1 MARGLTRREILKGM
15 VATAGLPYLGLG
27 KGEEAFKRS
36 GLQAEKRITLSPVY
50 YVATHGNDQ
59 WSGKLAASNQAHSDG
74 PFATLLR
81 ARDEARKSR
90 RRPVRVVVEPGSYY
104 LAETLA
110 LEPQDSGLVIEGNKN
125 QNVVLSGGRLVKDWK
140 PWKGEILQAD
150 LSKLAL
156 PDLNFHEMYYNGQL
170 MQWARTPNFDPQHPR
185 TGGFLQNA
193 GVAEAKTTTKLM
205 YREGQLHPEKWAHP
219 ERAWVVFHDRYN
231 YETQFCPIKSIDTAK
246 RVLEAAQGVSEL
258 RKGNPYYVCGL
269 LEELDAPGEWA
280 VDPDT
285 KTLYFWPP
293 SGNPNE
299 TDQVVVPALTSA
311 FLLKGDPAQAKW
323 VEQVT
328 LSGLAVRECRG
339 RAIELSGAR
348 NCTVTACD
356 LRDVEVGVYL
366 GDNTHACQVV
376 GCDITAT
383 QGDGV
388 SIWGINPDYD
398 RVTDHVVDNNYIWD
412 IGWGRIHNRCS
423 GVYMHRCMRC
433 KVTHNHIHDTPRYA
447 IGMDVGGNCEIAY
460 NDCHHANEVTLD
472 TSVIEAAT
480 AMDWNLPMDQQK
492 QRNRK
497 WNWGNSVH
505 HNIVHDSGGWGTDP
519 QGQLSA
525 PRFSWGLYFDTYS
538 SGWHV
543 YDNLIYNTVL
553 GAYMVNGGVD
563 NIFENNICLNGKT
576 SQTFL
581 ETWPKYDMFGD
592 IVQHNI
598 FAYQGKTADVHHVN
612 RFTKANATYREN
624 LIWSAD
630 GKVTVGVGGLV
641 GLHKETWKQWQE
653 QGEDAGSIIADPQF
667 VDATRPGWQLKPTS
681 PAFKLGF
688 KPIDLSQVGN
698 YAASERRTWPRPEV
712 HVVRD
717 VFDYTPPQTLANQ
730 R

>member
-1 MARGLTRREILKGM
+1 MRIIDFSIIPVERAIRLVLFLLMGVLVIGCMAC
-15 VATAGLPYLGLG
+15 APPA
-27 KGEEAFKRS
+27 
-36 GLQAEKRITLSPVY
+36 SPTY
-50 YVATHGNDQ
+50 YVATNGNDQ
-59 WSGKLAASNQAHSDG
+59 WSGKLAARNGAGTDG

-90 RRPVRVVVEPGSYY
+90 RRPVHIVVEPGSYY

-110 LEPQDSGLVIEGNKN
+110 LGPQDSGLVIEGDKN
-125 QNVVLSGGRLVKDWK
+125 QNVVVSGGRLVKDWK

-156 PDLNFHEMYYNGQL
+156 PDLNFHELYYNGRL
-170 MQWARTPNFDPQHPR
+170 TPWTRCPNFDPQHPR

-193 GVAEAKTTTKLM
+193 GIAEAKTKTKFM
-205 YREGQLHPEKWAHP
+205 YKEGQLHPETWAHP
-219 ERAWVVFHDRYN
+219 ERAWIVFHDSLN
-231 YETQFCPIKSIDTAK
+231 YETQYCPLKSIDTAK
-246 RVLEAAQGVSEL
+246 RILEAAQGVYVLS
-258 RKGNPYYVCGL
+258 KGDPYYVCGL

-311 FLLKGDPAQAKW
+311 FLLKGDAAQEKW
-323 VEQVT
+323 VENVS
-328 LSGLAVRECRG
+328 LAGLAVRDCRG

-348 NCTVTACD
+348 GCTVAACD
-356 LRDVEVGVYL
+356 LRNAEVGVFL
-366 GDNTHACQVV
+366 GDNTHACKVV
-376 GCDITAT
+376 GCDITDT

-388 SIWGINPDYD
+388 SILGTNPDYEH
-398 RVTDHVVDNNYIWD
+398 VSDHVVDNNYIWN
-412 IGWGRIHNRCS
+412 IGWGRIHNRCG

-447 IGMDVGGNCEIAY
+447 IGMDVGGDCEIAY
-460 NDCHHANEVTLD
+460 NYCHHSNEVTLD
-472 TSVIEAAT
+472 TSIIEAAT
-480 AMDWNLPMDQQK
+480 AMDWDLPMDEQK
-492 QRNRK
+492 QRNHK

-505 HNIVHDSGGWGTDP
+505 HNIMHDSGGWGTDA
-519 QGQLSA
+519 QGHLSA

-563 NIFENNICLNGKT
+563 NIFENNICLDGKD

-581 ETWPKYDMFGD
+581 ETWPKYEMFGD

-598 FAYQGKTADVHHVN
+598 FTYQGKTADVYHVN
-612 RFTKANATYREN
+612 RFTMANATYREN

-630 GKVTVGVGGLV
+630 GKVSVGVGGGLV
-641 GLHKETWKQWQE
+641 GLHKKSWKAWLE
-653 QGEDAGSIIADPQF
+653 EGEDEGSVIADPQF
-667 VDATRPGWQLKPTS
+667 VDARKPSWQLKPTS

-698 YAASERRTWPRPEV
+698 YASPERRTWPRPEV
-712 HVVRD
+712 KVVRD
-717 VFDYTPPQTLANQ
+717 VLDYTPHATLANQ